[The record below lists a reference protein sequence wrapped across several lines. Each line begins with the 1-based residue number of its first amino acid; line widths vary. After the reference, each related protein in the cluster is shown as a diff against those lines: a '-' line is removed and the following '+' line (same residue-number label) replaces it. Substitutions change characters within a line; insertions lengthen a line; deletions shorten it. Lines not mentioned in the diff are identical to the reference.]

1 MWGYRH
7 TRTHTQKKLLVGYS
21 FAFLFFKKT
30 AMGKVPLISLLCAQT
45 VQSSDSTSW
54 YDVAQFRK
62 AEIGCWDASG
72 RRYTSMSVGGWIVV
86 VCTICGRYFCSWE
99 RPRLLNHRFFF
110 RAHKERKKGP
120 DRLIPRDLWIQI
132 TPLPFP
138 SCQNAFKTLLYNLSD
153 VSLLSSRHE
162 RSISVHHTAICLIFM
177 QIIHFFLESYLI
189 IRLVFHELCSPY

>member
-99 RPRLLNHRFFF
+99 RPRLLNHRFFS
-110 RAHKERKKGP
+110 RTQRKKER
-120 DRLIPRDLWIQI
+120 PRQI
-132 TPLPFP
+132 NTERSLNTNY
-138 SCQNAFKTLLYNLSD
+138 SSSL
-153 VSLLSSRHE
+153 SLLSK
-162 RSISVHHTAICLIFM
+162 CF
-177 QIIHFFLESYLI
+177 QD
-189 IRLVFHELCSPY
+189 LVI